1 MNTADII
8 TSFFNNELSPEQE
21 RQFLLSV
28 AASDSMR
35 LGLKSHVML
44 DKILA
49 DSASDLHISDS
60 VRNTIF
66 AEAESVLA
74 NNTAG
79 SGASALGGKGSS
91 GGGAWWQ
98 GVRAAFSAKVAAG
111 GVAVALAGFGLGYAT
126 HSQLADPSVA
136 SSPVQSIVPV
146 PITLRDQSDAVP
158 VPSSTTSPSL
168 ASVTDESPSIASE
181 RTAARRSHVRSVARH
196 SAAAA
201 TPASDAAS
209 TSVATPSL
217 TTPAQL
223 PELPALRQGEDL
235 LQSAAAATTDSINNQ
250 SSVMNFN
257 GASNPIPS
265 AQVQVKH
272 SKPNRDS
279 NNQKSQGSTTTP

>member
-8 TSFFNNELSPEQE
+8 TSFFNNELSAEQE

-49 DSASDLHISDS
+49 DNASDLHISDS
-60 VRNTIF
+60 VRSTIF

-79 SGASALGGKGSS
+79 DGASAIGGRGS
-91 GGGAWWQ
+91 GGWWQ

-136 SSPVQSIVPV
+136 SSPVQPIVPV

-158 VPSSTTSPSL
+158 VPSSTTSTPTT
-168 ASVTDESPSIASE
+168 SVTTEAAPGTPAP
-181 RTAARRSHVRSVARH
+181 RTAARSARSVVRH
-196 SAAAA
+196 SAAGK
-201 TPASDAAS
+201 PASSTTSAA
-209 TSVATPSL
+209 VTPSVI
-217 TTPAQL
+217 TPSVL
-223 PELPALRQGEDL
+223 PEIPALQQGEGL

-250 SSVMNFN
+250 SSVRSYDGSPNQF
-257 GASNPIPS
+257 PD
-265 AQVQVKH
+265 VQVKAKH

>member
-8 TSFFNNELSPEQE
+8 TSFFNNELSAEQE

-49 DSASDLHISDS
+49 DNASDLHISDS

-79 SGASALGGKGSS
+79 NGASTIGGRSS

-126 HSQLADPSVA
+126 HSQLADASVA
-136 SSPVQSIVPV
+136 SSPVQPIVPV

-158 VPSSTTSPSL
+158 VPSSTTSTPTNSF
-168 ASVTDESPSIASE
+168 ATAKEAP
-181 RTAARRSHVRSVARH
+181 RTAAASRTGSRHSALRSVVSH
-196 SAAAA
+196 SAAA
-201 TPASDAAS
+201 TPTRDTAPAA
-209 TSVATPSL
+209 ATPSL

-250 SSVMNFN
+250 SSVRSYDGLPNQF
-257 GASNPIPS
+257 PD
-265 AQVQVKH
+265 VQVKAKH

-279 NNQKSQGSTTTP
+279 NNQKPQGSTTTP